1 MEKQIPSAES
11 VRAQLDGMTMKQ
23 IDRLAELSGVP
34 STTIYKIKRGETQN
48 PGVDTVRQF
57 IPYIDAARRDPEAHG
72 VGSHEPQ
79 VASAG

>member
-57 IPYIDAARRDPEAHG
+57 IPYIDAARQDPEAHG
-72 VGSHEPQ
+72 VASSEPQ